1 LTAPHQLRSSDVTL
15 TGGFKMKKRIAVWL
29 PLFMLLAASPAALA
43 QVTPQ
48 SPGNKSQSAQ
58 PSASATQKKNI
69 QAYIDL
75 MRANVRDQKAEIMG
89 SVMELNAADAAKF
102 WPIYSEYDIELS
114 KVNDLRVA
122 NIKDY
127 AANYSQMTD
136 AKADELIQNALNYR
150 KQRSELLAKYYGR
163 VKEALG
169 AVTAARFAQV
179 EDQLLLIIDLQI
191 ASSLPIVGEGS

>member
-1 LTAPHQLRSSDVTL
+1 
-15 TGGFKMKKRIAVWL
+15 MKKRIAVWL
-29 PLFMLLAASPAALA
+29 PLLMLVATCPAALA

-48 SPGNKSQSAQ
+48 SPGTKSQSAQ
-58 PSASATQKKNI
+58 SSASATQKKNI

-102 WPIYSEYDIELS
+102 WPIYSEYDTELS

-122 NIKDY
+122 NIKEY

-136 AKADELIQNALNYR
+136 EKADELIQNAMTFR
-150 KQRSELLAKYYGR
+150 KQRSELLAKYYGK
-163 VKEALG
+163 VKDALG